1 MPAKKKTL
9 QRCSLARQ
17 VDVAIGIAIEYN
29 SFIILDIKAYA
40 IGVVL
45 RADGTF
51 MEKGAKLKNRR
62 IRQENECAE
71 MYYLAGILA
80 DE

>member
-1 MPAKKKTL
+1 MF
-9 QRCSLARQ
+9 CN
-17 VDVAIGIAIEYN
+17 VEIGIAIEYN
-29 SFIILDIKAYA
+29 SFIDRDIKAYA

-71 MYYLAGILA
+71 MYYLAEILA